1 MESLA
6 VRHLICNHTTY
17 GMVMP
22 VRNPPI
28 STSFAKFGAQN
39 RNNSF
44 VLHSKKSN
52 FQGEISELYTTIRI
66 LARTDSCSSS
76 YPYNSTTS
84 DFQGYAKPVR
94 LLPAHEV
101 KPTTDS
107 SLESLVTSFKEDELQ
122 TLYTLTIQ
130 TSNYYGS
137 GLTNSNAG
145 ILLCLVDENGD
156 SILQRI
162 SATSNTHSKDND
174 PSDLLHFTRGA
185 INHFTF
191 QGPAIR
197 KLEALWIGL
206 ESGQWRPAGVRIICW
221 SQSNQNNNNPYGIF
235 QYDFITDDILLG
247 DENDIS
253 MVELRPN
260 LVTNL
265 SGNNLTL
272 NQTFTQPSFQSN
284 EESMKE
290 YTDLKFSLLLYD
302 ALLIITGSTVSS
314 FFGGEN
320 GGLAFLTG
328 GIGGFL
334 YLLLLQRSVDELASP
349 VLTRTGGLDEM
360 FGRFKGQVAVL
371 VLALGVAVVVVKLG
385 SGDGSVVLTPKDVV
399 VGMIGFLSSKVA
411 VVLAAFKPLPAVG
424 QYHNCYTPIPPI
436 RYTYSGYHFVSQK
449 NIVGDD
455 KNKMKAPKGN
465 KGNQ

>member
-6 VRHLICNHTTY
+6 VRHLICNPTTY

-28 STSFAKFGAQN
+28 STRIAKIGAQN
-39 RNNSF
+39 RDTSF

-52 FQGEISELYTTIRI
+52 FQ
-66 LARTDSCSSS
+66 
-76 YPYNSTTS
+76 

-107 SLESLVTSFKEDELQ
+107 SLEKLITSFEEDRLES
-122 TLYTLTIQ
+122 LYKLTIQ
-130 TSNYYGS
+130 TSNYNGS

-162 SATSNTHSKDND
+162 AATSSTESAEND
-174 PSDLLHFTRGA
+174 ASDVLHFTRGS
-185 INHFTF
+185 IDHFTF
-191 QGPAIR
+191 EGPTLG

-206 ESGQWRPAGVRIICW
+206 ESGQWRPAGVRVICW
-221 SQSNQNNNNPYGIF
+221 SRSQQNNNLPYNIF
-235 QYDFITDDILLG
+235 QYDFMAEDILLG
-247 DENDIS
+247 DGNDIS

-265 SGNNLTL
+265 STDNLTL
-272 NQTFTQPSFQSN
+272 NQIMSQSSSISN
-284 EESMKE
+284 QESMKE
-290 YTDLKFSLLLYD
+290 YADLKFSLLLYD
-302 ALLIITGSTVSS
+302 ALLIITGTSIAS
-314 FFGGEN
+314 FSGGGN
-320 GGLAFLTG
+320 AAFAFLTG

-360 FGRFKGQVAVL
+360 FGRFKGQVATL
-371 VLALGVAVVVVKLG
+371 VLALGFAVIVVKLG
-385 SGDGSVVLTPKDVV
+385 SGDESLVLTPKDVV
-399 VGMIGFLSSKVA
+399 VGMLGFLSSKVA
-411 VVLAAFKPLPAVG
+411 VVLAAFKPVPVVG
-424 QYHNCYTPIPPI
+424 VEE
-436 RYTYSGYHFVSQK
+436 RR
-449 NIVGDD
+449 
-455 KNKMKAPKGN
+455 
-465 KGNQ
+465 